1 LVDEAP
7 LDLHVLASN
16 AQAAAAAFLAAG
28 TAANTIRSYRS
39 ALAYWS
45 AWLQLRYGQPLGDAP
60 LPTTVAVQ
68 FVLDHL
74 ARPLADGGWVHLL
87 PPSID
92 AALVTA
98 RVKAKLGPLAFNTV
112 SHRLAVL
119 GKWHRLNEWDS
130 PTERRRLRPCSV
142 TRARRSH
149 ARA

>member
-60 LPTTVAVQ
+60 LPAAVAIQ
-68 FVLDHL
+68 FDLDHM
-74 ARPLADGGWVHLL
+74 ARPLEDGG
-87 PPSID
+87 
-92 AALVTA
+92 
-98 RVKAKLGPLAFNTV
+98 
-112 SHRLAVL
+112 
-119 GKWHRLNEWDS
+119 
-130 PTERRRLRPCSV
+130 
-142 TRARRSH
+142 
-149 ARA
+149 